1 MAYKLIDFFAGR
13 IDSPYL
19 VASLLSLIPGTEIKG
34 SILYVVSSGA
44 NVWLA
49 ALSAYLPSIAL
60 ALLHAAAL
68 PPLFRLLDKH
78 PRCRKCA
85 GLVTD
90 RIAKAADK
98 ILKSTKDE
106 EIRAERLFLG
116 VYTFVAIPLPLTGIW
131 AGGILAA
138 MLGLDF
144 KRTVFALSAGN
155 FTAGGIVLAVAL
167 LAGDYASAV
176 LDVFCIFVLLFL
188 LVPIVKKAIKSR
200 SRRGYKYRRPEVE
213 DCSYHSR
220 VTKSR
225 KS

>member
-13 IDSPYL
+13 INNPYL
-19 VASLLSLIPGTEIKG
+19 LAALLSLIPGTEIKG
-34 SILYVVSSGA
+34 SILYVVSSEA
-44 NVWLA
+44 KVWLS
-49 ALSAYLPSIAL
+49 ALSAFLPTVAL

-78 PRCRKCA
+78 PRCRKCV

-90 RIAKAADK
+90 RIAKAADR
-98 ILKSTKDE
+98 ILKNSKDKE
-106 EIRAERLFLG
+106 TRAERLFLG

-144 KRTVFALSAGN
+144 KRTFFALSAGN

-167 LAGDYASAV
+167 LAGEYASAV
-176 LDVFCIFVLLFL
+176 LDVFCVLVLLFL
-188 LVPIVKKAIKSR
+188 LFPIVKKAIKNKKRVPHR
-200 SRRGYKYRRPEVE
+200 SRQ
-213 DCSYHSR
+213 SR
-220 VTKSR
+220 VTESR